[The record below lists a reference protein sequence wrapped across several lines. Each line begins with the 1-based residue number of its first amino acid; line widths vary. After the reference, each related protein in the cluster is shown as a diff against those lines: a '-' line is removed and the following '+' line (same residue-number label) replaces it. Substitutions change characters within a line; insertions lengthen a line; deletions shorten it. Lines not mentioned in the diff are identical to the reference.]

1 MSINISTTVVLH
13 FEPLD
18 EGYYRL
24 TIPKEVL
31 KAGETDTDGNL
42 VMYAVLSSEDEE
54 KGGAF

>member
-1 MSINISTTVVLH
+1 MNLSTTVVLH
-13 FEPLD
+13 FEPLE

-42 VMYAVLSSEDEE
+42 VMYAVLSPEDEE

>member
-1 MSINISTTVVLH
+1 MAINISTTVVLH
-13 FEPLD
+13 FEPLE

-42 VMYAVLSSEDEE
+42 VMYAVLNSEDEE
-54 KGGAF
+54 KGDKF